1 MTLDIGRGANFRIA
15 GHQPTVE
22 SSVVLVF
29 DVRPEPD
36 INVWQTSKTTTLALR
51 RCLPLNHVETMVR
64 GFAFG

>member
-1 MTLDIGRGANFRIA
+1 MTLISGAARISESQ

-29 DVRPEPD
+29 DVRSEPD
-36 INVWQTSKTTTLALR
+36 IDAWRTSKTTTLALLR
-51 RCLPLNHVETMVR
+51 SLPLNHVETMVR

>member
-1 MTLDIGRGANFRIA
+1 MTLISGAARISESQ

-22 SSVVLVF
+22 SSVVVF
-29 DVRPEPD
+29 DVRSEPD
-36 INVWQTSKTTTLALR
+36 IDAWRTSKTTTLALR